1 MKLKPS
7 SSEEFLLLSSQG
19 VPSPF
24 TDTVADRRL
33 GTEGKTDM
41 AAAIEGYSMNCVLHI
56 IQTQYRKP

>member
-7 SSEEFLLLSSQG
+7 SSEEFLVLSNQG

-24 TDTVADRRL
+24 TDTVADRRS

-41 AAAIEGYSMNCVLHI
+41 AAIQGYSMNCVLHV
-56 IQTQYRKP
+56 IQTQYRNT